1 VREDGGAAFVR
12 GAVVVA
18 GESSFALAG
27 FGFFPASCLVFVF
40 GAPDGS
46 SSFEAA
52 VFVARTREAGRRAV
66 EAAAMRR

>member
-27 FGFFPASCLVFVF
+27 FGFFPASCLVF

-66 EAAAMRR
+66 EAAAIRR